1 MVPELQIKLKRRTSF
16 FLIGAS
22 GNVEGLT
29 ANMASLKLGLHKPN
43 NTSQLVKLLDEN
55 LQWNDGALEVCHHL

>member
-1 MVPELQIKLKRRTSF
+1 MVPEPQKILKKTLF
-16 FLIGAS
+16 FLVGAS

-55 LQWNDGALEVCHHL
+55 LQWNDSALEVCHHL